1 MSQSQA
7 LDDFVRTILR
17 NLDKNGYPARSV
29 AFPLEKMYESASAR
43 GFSFNKIRDI
53 LKEHGIVTELT
64 EHRVIFSPAAAEAPD
79 LDVQNIAEAAQQ
91 ILQSMSMDERTR
103 LEEMM
108 RSMDPGQM
116 QQVQQHWEAM
126 PEEEKQRLIAHMKKN
141 GLPT

>member
-1 MSQSQA
+1 
-7 LDDFVRTILR
+7 
-17 NLDKNGYPARSV
+17 
-29 AFPLEKMYESASAR
+29 MYESASAR